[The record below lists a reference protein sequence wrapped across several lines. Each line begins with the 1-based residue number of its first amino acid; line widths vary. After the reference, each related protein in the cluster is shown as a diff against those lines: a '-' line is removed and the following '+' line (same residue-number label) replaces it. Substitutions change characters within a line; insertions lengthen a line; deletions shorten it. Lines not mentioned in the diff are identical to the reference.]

1 MMFIVSFTSL
11 TSLIHSPHLSSY
23 SLLTSQIV
31 VDAFFRE
38 MMEGIDLDDIKAY
51 SFFPSLISS
60 LLTQNTKNQNSHYR
74 QLIRE
79 TVEQGIITPEKN
91 PMTFDTCGYHV
102 TESFQ
107 RYCSLLFQSYISNTK
122 YVTGKENESKHAY
135 PPQFVRMSCENGR
148 QYVNNII
155 LSLAHEQKADMI
167 V

>member
-1 MMFIVSFTSL
+1 M
-11 TSLIHSPHLSSY
+11 
-23 SLLTSQIV
+23 

-38 MMEGIDLDDIKAY
+38 MMEGIDLDDIKAF
-51 SFFPSLISS
+51 SFSILFIYS

-74 QLIRE
+74 QLVHD
-79 TVEQGIITPEKN
+79 TVKQGIITPENN

-107 RYCSLLFQSYISNTK
+107 RYCTLLFQSYISNTK
-122 YVTGKENESKHAY
+122 YVTSKDSEAKHSY

-167 V
+167 VLCS